1 MGSRSDEA
9 GRSFLLAC
17 FHFLFYFFGFH
28 RNLRGVSDL
37 SVAGARCV
45 AGGTRVERGP
55 CRSEP
60 WRGGRPGGV
69 GGRCFCSLVSGSWS
83 SASVDTRVIGQSG
96 RLTAA
101 LLPFLPEHETLVVRS
116 RSCSGRSWFSGLRSF
131 RTVRPS
137 LFAAPCSYASG
148 LRPGLLCGGVCSQP
162 LSAVH
167 SPRSC
172 PSSAVSGTPRL
183 PWLGNSADPAS
194 LLIPPCP

>member
-1 MGSRSDEA
+1 M
-9 GRSFLLAC
+9 
-17 FHFLFYFFGFH
+17 
-28 RNLRGVSDL
+28 RGVSDL
-37 SVAGARCV
+37 SVADARCV

-96 RLTAA
+96 WLTAA

-116 RSCSGRSWFSGLRSF
+116 RSCSGHSWFSGLRSF

-148 LRPGLLCGGVCSQP
+148 LRPGLPCGGVCSQP

-167 SPRSC
+167 S
-172 PSSAVSGTPRL
+172 ATLL
-183 PWLGNSADPAS
+183 PFLSRHRHPEAS
-194 LLIPPCP
+194 LVGKLGRPGFSPHPTVSLKELPTVLMPQLPPR